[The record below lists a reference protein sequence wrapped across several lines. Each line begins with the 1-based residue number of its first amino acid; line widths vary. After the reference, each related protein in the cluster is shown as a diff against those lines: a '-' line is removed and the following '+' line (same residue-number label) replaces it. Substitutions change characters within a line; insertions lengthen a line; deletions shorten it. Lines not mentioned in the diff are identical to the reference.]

1 MLTFKKKVFNM
12 GIFAVLFFVLGI
24 SVVMAW
30 EAPIQIAAKDNH
42 QYNTPETAF
51 GPSGTVYIV
60 YREKSLA
67 TRDSDIMLCTYD
79 GKELKYENVSEL
91 ALKWDSYD
99 GYFCDVAVDANERV
113 HVVWAGLNRLNPA
126 NHIIMYRYK
135 QGDQWS
141 PIIDIG
147 TIPMTSSEEE
157 LEDVRLAVDNNGN
170 AHFVTFRIMAKDI
183 WYGARY
189 GETIVP
195 MKILPTNYGKS
206 EKHPDVAVDDDYVHV
221 VWMRK
226 VGWPYAIM
234 YQKWENKLGGTIGPI
249 TQVTFPAQPYANQKS
264 RVRLDGEGTPHHAVF
279 QKHESGSKWLKYYK
293 SNPDGTLPRSYL
305 VSHPSNM
312 MLYHLANIAVRV
324 DSTAN
329 SILCAMQL
337 GQSKGGTGVWYS
349 WQRNGIWGPY
359 SLVPNSNGVKHL
371 SVDLSWDGIVA
382 AAVFNE
388 FENRV
393 ILIPSEPIT
402 ASGRLEA
409 QFTNPD
415 RIFWGSDVTFDA
427 TECDSLNPDHNIVSY
442 EWDFGYGNIVTT
454 TVPAVSHNFDAYGT
468 YVKVTLKI
476 IADTG
481 QEGTFEKDI
490 YIHALYNGIITN
502 IEKMQI
508 RTLFFNRPAYEIQWT
523 DNPKNA
529 AAGYPAVTRYEI
541 WRVPVGSA
549 AYENAYVLIAE
560 VDASVTRFLDYQ
572 GVQDNVNYI
581 YSIRSV
587 DAEGHI
593 SPFDNE

>member
-1 MLTFKKKVFNM
+1 MLTFKKKVFNI
-12 GIFAVLFFVLGI
+12 GVFAVLFFIFGITAVL
-24 SVVMAW
+24 AW
-30 EAPIQIAAKDNH
+30 EAPIEIAAKDNH

-60 YREKSLA
+60 YREKQLS

-79 GKELKYENVSEL
+79 GEELKYENVSEL
-91 ALKWDSYD
+91 ASRWDSYD

-113 HVVWAGLNRLNPA
+113 HVVWAGLNRLAPA

-135 QGDQWS
+135 EGDQWS

-147 TIPMTSSEEE
+147 TIPMTSSDEE
-157 LEDVRLAVDNNGN
+157 LEDVRIAASSNGN
-170 AHFVTFRIMAKDI
+170 AHFVAFRTMAKDI

-189 GETIVP
+189 GETVVP
-195 MKILPTNYGKS
+195 IKPLPTNYGKS
-206 EKHPDVAVDDDYVHV
+206 EKHPDITCDDNYVHI

-234 YQKWENKLGGTIGPI
+234 YQKWENKLGGTKEPI
-249 TQVTFPAQPYANQKS
+249 TQITFPAQPYANQKS
-264 RVRLDGEGTPHHAVF
+264 RVRVDGNGTPHHAIF
-279 QKHESGSKWLKYYK
+279 QKHEQGTKWLKYYK
-293 SNPDGTLPRSYL
+293 ANPDGTLPHSYV
-305 VSHPSNM
+305 VSNPSDM

-324 DSTAN
+324 DDTAN
-329 SILCAMQL
+329 SIICAMQL
-337 GQSKGGTGVWYS
+337 GQSKGGTGAWYS
-349 WQRNGIWGPY
+349 WQKNGVWGQY
-359 SLVPNSNGVKHL
+359 SLIPNSGGVKHL

-409 QFTNPD
+409 QFSNPD

-427 TECDSLNPDHNIVSY
+427 TQCDSLNPDHNIVSY
-442 EWDFGYGNIVTT
+442 AWDFGYGNTVSTS
-454 TVPAVSHNFDAYGT
+454 VPAVTHSFNVYGT
-468 YVKVTLKI
+468 NVKVTLKI

-481 QEGTFEKDI
+481 EEGTFEKDI
-490 YIHALYNGIITN
+490 YIHAIYNGIITDVQ
-502 IEKMQI
+502 EMRI
-508 RTLFFNRPAYEIQWT
+508 RTLFFNRPANYIQWT
-523 DNPKNA
+523 NNPKNE
-529 AAGYPAVTRYEI
+529 AAGYPTITRYEI
-541 WRVPVGSA
+541 WRVPVSSVV
-549 AYENAYVLIAE
+549 YENAYVLIAE
-560 VDASVTRFLDYQ
+560 MDASVTQFLDYQ
-572 GVQDNVNYI
+572 GVQENVNYI